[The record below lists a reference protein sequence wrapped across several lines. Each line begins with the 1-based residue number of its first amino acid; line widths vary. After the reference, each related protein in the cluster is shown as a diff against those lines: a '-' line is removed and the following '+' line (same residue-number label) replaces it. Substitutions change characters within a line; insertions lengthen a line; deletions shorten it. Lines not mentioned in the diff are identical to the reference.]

1 MNKIYRIIG
10 MFDTATPFYYSGNSV
25 KTLNFGVILDASALW
40 STLFPLD
47 FLPPQP
53 VQGLQFIG
61 NLSAKCERF
70 HWDKSCPELTKD
82 S

>member
-61 NLSAKCERF
+61 SLSAIYRQ
-70 HWDKSCPELTKD
+70 SVSVSIGISLVQN
-82 S
+82 